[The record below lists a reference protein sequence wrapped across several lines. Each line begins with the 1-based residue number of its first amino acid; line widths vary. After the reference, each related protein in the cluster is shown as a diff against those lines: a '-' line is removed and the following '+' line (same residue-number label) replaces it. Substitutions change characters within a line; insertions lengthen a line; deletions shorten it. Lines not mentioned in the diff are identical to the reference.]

1 MRLLIRVLIILLIV
15 GSAAAQSDAP
25 FDVVVV
31 RFPDELPLGVLL
43 EVSVEARNASGH
55 PVTVAFGEPP
65 LFLEIVDDEGN
76 RVAQC
81 PELDVVAKRGAKIR
95 EVPATWIW
103 RENLLRCAQDP
114 GTFNARVVMKSSWV
128 ELQPTTD
135 GPQPWSGTANSPT
148 FSFRVFEPTGLDREV
163 YEAFGGDPLPIVDRE
178 GVVGQ
183 LLRRFPTS
191 TYAAYAIWKR
201 WGKFSFPEWNT
212 SEDREATLSW
222 LAKNP
227 DEEYLTWRMP
237 CTEDGEPDASVET
250 RFEAR
255 LALTCRD
262 HWLSAVLR
270 NHPEIWFGDEI
281 RYRLAID
288 RYRLGQRESGIA
300 DLQNLAE
307 NGKPY
312 IASTAAELLSAMKA
326 KGMLEEKEK

>member
-1 MRLLIRVLIILLIV
+1 MRMRAVFLVVAIVAMSAGANAGEPFTVRIAASPVRLSLGVPADLLVEVENGSGAAVSVAFNRPPLAVLIDSEAGSETYCPFCRGRWGVVRRLLPEGWQHEESLQVPLKTVGIYSLRVVLKHHWNI
-15 GSAAAQSDAP
+15 SEK
-25 FDVVVV
+25 
-31 RFPDELPLGVLL
+31 PDEYPDLWWSQC
-43 EVSVEARNASGH
+43 VS
-55 PVTVAFGEPP
+55 
-65 LFLEIVDDEGN
+65 
-76 RVAQC
+76 
-81 PELDVVAKRGAKIR
+81 
-95 EVPATWIW
+95 
-103 RENLLRCAQDP
+103 
-114 GTFNARVVMKSSWV
+114 
-128 ELQPTTD
+128 
-135 GPQPWSGTANSPT
+135 
-148 FSFRVFEPTGLDREV
+148 EPTAIDVLAPEGIDKEA
-163 YEAFGGDPLPIVDRE
+163 YEAFGRNPLGDSERFGE
-178 GVVGQ
+178 

-201 WGKFSFPEWNT
+201 WGKFSSPEWNT